1 MDRKEIER
9 TVLDMRVSLINIG
22 KIVDLVEQ
30 LLAANEAK
38 LAEALYRCAR
48 YAHNKSGHPGDF
60 EYCSI
65 PACEIN
71 RDLTASQSYL
81 MEKDKR
87 HVDS

>member
-9 TVLDMRVSLINIG
+9 KVLDINIG